1 MNSNVKKTILISFI
15 GFLLVGVMLLVYG
28 LCLPK
33 TDNGEKKLTLEIK
46 YANVTYTYED
56 LTTNKGTVLEFLQE
70 YDDLLELSLVTENGA
85 YGEYLTA
92 LKGTAQ
98 DDANGY
104 YYTFKM
110 DGVYANYGVSTQS
123 LTKDDGSYYSKITFE
138 YGVQVYD
145 SNWAT
150 LSTTLANGGDGSITQ
165 TPANQSAT
173 VFYIIAG
180 ILLVVAVGEM
190 VYFIIAKRKKNA

>member
-1 MNSNVKKTILISFI
+1 MNSNLKKTILISFI
-15 GFLLVGVMLLVYG
+15 GILLVGVMLLVYG

-33 TDNGEKKLTLEIK
+33 TDNGTKKLTLEIK

-70 YDDLLELSLVTENGA
+70 YDKLLELSLVTEDST

-98 DDANGY
+98 DDVNGY

-110 DGVYANYGVSTQS
+110 DDVYANYGVSAQS

-138 YGVQVYD
+138 YGVQNYD

-165 TPANQSAT
+165 TPSNPNAT
-173 VFYIIAG
+173 IFYVIAG
-180 ILLVVAVGEM
+180 ILLVVAIGEM
-190 VYFIIAKRKKNA
+190 VYFIIAKRKNNA